1 MPGLDHEESARANL
15 LAGEMY
21 DLLRER
27 DSAIRKYEEIIA
39 TGNDSIETQEARRF
53 LKRPYHEP

>member
-1 MPGLDHEESARANL
+1 VARTKL

-27 DSAIRKYEEIIA
+27 DAATRKYQEVIA
-39 TGNDSIETQEARRF
+39 MNNDSVEVREARRL
-53 LKRPYHEP
+53 LKDPYHDP